1 MEYVEKEDEFD
12 VVVAAQDSEGRDR
25 KAAERE
31 KQAEE
36 VIVSI
41 DAIDTVRFESY
52 FIFWLW

>member
-41 DAIDTVRFESY
+41 DAIDTVRFESC